1 MKKVYVVITS
11 NDCEV
16 RGEVEGVFTT
26 HKKAVT
32 KFNEI
37 KDDWLT
43 WAEGDDIEEN
53 EEKDFYCLTD
63 NDVGEYMEVKIVE
76 AFLE

>member
-26 HKKAVT
+26 HKKAVA
-32 KFNEI
+32 KFDEI

-53 EEKDFYCLTD
+53 EEKDFYCLTN

>member
-26 HKKAVT
+26 HKKAVA
-32 KFNEI
+32 KFDEI